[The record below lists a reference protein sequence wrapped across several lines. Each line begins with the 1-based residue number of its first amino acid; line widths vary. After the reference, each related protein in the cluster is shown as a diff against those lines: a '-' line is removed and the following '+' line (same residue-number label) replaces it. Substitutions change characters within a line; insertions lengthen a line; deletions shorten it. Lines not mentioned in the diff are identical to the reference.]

1 MSFYLSYNT
10 YNKNTSGINFNINS
24 RYTVETDTTCAV
36 HYNPGGSN
44 LTTKTMTSRT
54 QVVSNITTAL
64 FGGFPLYVTLYP
76 KETSSKFLFLTLG
89 SCSGILTLFGDILGI
104 ILHLPLNYKYDLHS
118 HLLDVLLL

>member
-1 MSFYLSYNT
+1 MN
-10 YNKNTSGINFNINS
+10 SGIGTPTGHPSIQN
-24 RYTVETDTTCAV
+24 
-36 HYNPGGSN
+36 
-44 LTTKTMTSRT
+44 
-54 QVVSNITTAL
+54 
-64 FGGFPLYVTLYP
+64 GFLQFKQRVASSIACSFVYP